1 MCVSAVEVARVLP
14 IYGLPAVLLGTFL
27 EGEAV
32 LLTAGVLAER
42 GMLHPVAVWLVAS
55 VGAWTGHLT
64 WFSLARLA
72 AARPTL
78 SAALRWT
85 PLAVRLDRVD
95 GLVRDHPTAS
105 IFALQYLYG
114 VRLVG
119 AFALG
124 LTRLSWRRFLVTEA
138 FNCLLWAALFTGTG
152 YAAGRI
158 AAQLLQGWLGWAWVA
173 ISLGVLLG
181 ALHLLSRRG
190 TERLSSR
197 RRGRPDAPA
206 SPSAHA
212 GQRNQ

>member
-1 MCVSAVEVARVLP
+1 MSVAAVELGRVLSD
-14 IYGLPAVLLGTFL
+14 YGLAAVLVGTFL

-42 GMLHPVAVWLVAS
+42 GLLHPASVWLVAS

-72 AARPTL
+72 AARSPL
-78 SAALRWT
+78 ASALRWT

-95 GLVRDHPTAS
+95 GLVQGHPTAS
-105 IFALQYLYG
+105 IVALQYLYG

-124 LTRLSWRRFLVTEA
+124 LTGLSWRRFLVTEA
-138 FNCLLWAALFTGTG
+138 FNCLLWAALFTATG
-152 YAAGRI
+152 YAAGHV
-158 AAQLLQGWLGWAWVA
+158 AAQLFQGWLRWGWVA

-181 ALHLLSRRG
+181 TLHLLSRRA

-197 RRGRPDAPA
+197 R
-206 SPSAHA
+206 
-212 GQRNQ
+212 